1 MKTKLRK
8 AVWEEGAWEEAMRS
22 CRMNV
27 INVTQLFLID
37 ALSYSRKYSCYMEHC
52 IKISCISKQYKGQ
65 DIEKSENNL

>member
-27 INVTQLFLID
+27 INVTQLFLLD
-37 ALSYSRKYSCYMEHC
+37 DLSYSRKYSSYVEICM
-52 IKISCISKQYKGQ
+52 KISCQSKQ
-65 DIEKSENNL
+65 